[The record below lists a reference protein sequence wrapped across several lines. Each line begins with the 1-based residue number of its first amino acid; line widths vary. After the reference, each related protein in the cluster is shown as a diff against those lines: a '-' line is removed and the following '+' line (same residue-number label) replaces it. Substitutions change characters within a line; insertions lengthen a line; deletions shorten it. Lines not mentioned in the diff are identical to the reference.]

1 MISRIKKWKKTNIVF
16 AFFIAIS
23 FGLPIIFS
31 AKLRSDA
38 AIYIGLISLLIF
50 YAAVIYIIDY
60 LINIKRE
67 VKETKEKIKEAK
79 VIIKSAVE
87 DTQNEISKINED
99 YKNEM
104 KEIKKAAD
112 RQRVGIKKADQEKI
126 KKDAGD
132 LDLEL

>member
-23 FGLPIIFS
+23 FGLPIIFD

>member
-99 YKNEM
+99 HKNEM

-126 KKDAGD
+126 KKDADD

>member
-38 AIYIGLISLLIF
+38 AIYIGLISLLVF

-87 DTQNEISKINED
+87 DTQNEIRKIDED

-104 KEIKKAAD
+104 KEIKKDAD

-126 KKDAGD
+126 KKDADD

>member
-126 KKDAGD
+126 KKDADD